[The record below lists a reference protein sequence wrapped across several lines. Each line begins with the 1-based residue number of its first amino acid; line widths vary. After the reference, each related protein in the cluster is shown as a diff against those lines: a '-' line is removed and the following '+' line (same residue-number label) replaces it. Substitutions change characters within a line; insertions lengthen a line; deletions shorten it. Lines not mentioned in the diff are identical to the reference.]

1 MADSNILEKRVE
13 DKDIKTSRKKKPK
26 SVKEDPWRP
35 DGGRD
40 PFAML
45 DALPE
50 EKQQEIQRALHLF
63 SLGGRLPK
71 TLEEA
76 SKHSYRF
83 WDTQPVPKLT
93 EDVTSHG
100 PIEEDKTIFRVEPF
114 SLPKGFLWDS
124 LALSRPAVMKEL
136 CKFLN
141 SNYMENDDN
150 TLSCDFSPEYLSWAL
165 CPPGWQPQWH
175 CGVRGNTNQKLVG
188 FVAAVPSNIRT
199 YDTEKKMVQV
209 NFLCVH
215 KKLRAKRM
223 SPVLIREI
231 TRRVHLQGIY
241 QAVYTTS
248 VVLPKPVVT
257 CRYWHRSLNPR
268 KLMDLDL
275 SSQGKNMT
283 LQCSLKLLC
292 LPEATK
298 SVGLR
303 PMMRHDIAGVH
314 TMLQKH
320 LTQAHLAPILSL
332 EEVEHWLLPRETV
345 IDTYVVEGSDGALT
359 DLVSFYTV
367 TSRVMNH
374 PVHSFLRVAH
384 CFYCVSTNT
393 VLPELIE
400 DTLVLAKAKE
410 FDLFTTLDVMDNSS
424 FLEKLKFHRGD
435 RNLHYYLY
443 NWKCPSTYPHKMGL
457 VIT

>member
-292 LPEATK
+292 LPE
-298 SVGLR
+298 
-303 PMMRHDIAGVH
+303 
-314 TMLQKH
+314 
-320 LTQAHLAPILSL
+320 
-332 EEVEHWLLPRETV
+332 
-345 IDTYVVEGSDGALT
+345 GSDGALT

>member
-1 MADSNILEKRVE
+1 MQKTVGVFLYEKRGE

-26 SVKEDPWRP
+26 NVKEDPWRP
-35 DGGRD
+35 DGDRD

-63 SLGGRLPK
+63 SLGGGLPK

-76 SKHSYRF
+76 SKHTYLF
-83 WDTQPVPKLT
+83 WDTQPVPKLS

-100 PIEEDKTIFRVEPF
+100 PIEEDKTIFREEPY

-124 LALSRPAVMKEL
+124 LALSRPAVMNEL

-231 TRRVHLQGIY
+231 TRRVHQQGIY

-268 KLMDLDL
+268 KLTDLDL
-275 SSQGKNMT
+275 SSQGRNMT
-283 LQCSLKLLC
+283 LQRSLKLHR
-292 LPEATK
+292 LP
-298 SVGLR
+298 
-303 PMMRHDIAGVH
+303 
-314 TMLQKH
+314 
-320 LTQAHLAPILSL
+320 
-332 EEVEHWLLPRETV
+332 
-345 IDTYVVEGSDGALT
+345 EGSDGALT

-367 TSRVMNH
+367 TSKVMNH

-400 DTLVLAKAKE
+400 DTLVLAKTKE

-443 NWKCPSTYPHKMGL
+443 NWKCPSTYPHKVTYYYIIM
-457 VIT
+457 VFIVFI